1 MMRDMMPG
9 MMTMMARYYAGR
21 LTVPQ
26 LEATRSFYAT
36 PTGQAF
42 AVAAASVAADPA
54 FARLMQESMT
64 KAMARAPANMQAM
77 QDELKALGPPPAA
90 K

>member
-1 MMRDMMPG
+1 
-9 MMTMMARYYAGR
+9 
-21 LTVPQ
+21 
-26 LEATRSFYAT
+26 
-36 PTGQAF
+36 
-42 AVAAASVAADPA
+42 VAADPA